1 VRLAGGL
8 RERNHGYMSSAMTI
22 AATLPLRED
31 GLTRTT
37 LRIAKGLAP
46 AQVAQVV
53 HALQRTPGVLT
64 VDMDAEAG
72 QAIIAHDAAVPAA
85 WLVTAAGAGAGVASA
100 ARPLVLAA
108 PSAVAPVQTQNRRL
122 LLTGLAALVALV
134 LIDLALPIAPDQRWL
149 FVAPV
154 VVFWA
159 VVLLR
164 ASSGRRS

>member
-1 VRLAGGL
+1 
-8 RERNHGYMSSAMTI
+8 MTI
-22 AATLPLRED
+22 AATVPVRAD

-37 LRIAKGLAP
+37 LRIVRGLPP
-46 AQVAQVV
+46 ALVAQAV

-64 VDMDAEAG
+64 VEMDAERG
-72 QAIIAHDAAVPAA
+72 QAVVAHDAAVPVA
-85 WLVTAAGAGAGVASA
+85 WLVAAAGAGASVASA

-108 PSAVAPVQTQNRRL
+108 PAPVAPVRMQNRRL
-122 LLTGLAALVALV
+122 LLTGLAALLALV

-159 VVLLR
+159 VALLR
-164 ASSGRRS
+164 ASIGRRS